1 MPIAPPG
8 LRGTKLNMWPYI
20 AKGVSGPR
28 ATTSEEKTA
37 CRRQPGLR
45 CGCRVH
51 AVSSAGGGG
60 SGQKI
65 FVIFQH
71 ALDPG
76 LMLHARIADQC

>member
-1 MPIAPPG
+1 
-8 LRGTKLNMWPYI
+8 MWPYI

-28 ATTSEEKTA
+28 ATTFKEKTA

-45 CGCRVH
+45 CGCQVH

-60 SGQKI
+60 SGQEI
-65 FVIFQH
+65 FVICQH

-76 LMLHARIADQC
+76 LTLRACIADQC